1 VLTEGVNGL
10 GSQQALGG
18 EIRVLPYSPKHKPQI
33 VELLNVSLQRKL
45 VGERDAA
52 YWDWK
57 HEQNPF
63 GTSLLLLAECDD
75 KLVGLRAFMRW
86 RLQVQGRT
94 IHAAKPVDSVTHPDY
109 QRRGIFTRLTQQAC
123 ELSRREGI
131 QFLFNT
137 PNDNSKPGYL
147 KLGWQQVDALP
158 LYVKPLRPLSTGWR
172 LAGWKCGRKRIPE
185 QQEFFREEPIMAASM
200 FGDAKAISQIIASL
214 NDNRLGTARS
224 ADFLRWRYCQHPHIC
239 YYVECV
245 EGNSGLDGM
254 LVYRTNF
261 RQGLREIMIDDILAA
276 NDRREI
282 VAELMRKLRSRV
294 AAEYVLGH
302 FSLNSA
308 PGSHLRSLGFW
319 KLPRRRISLVA
330 RVLNEP
336 VTPDPLLASSWSLC
350 MGDLEGL

>member
-1 VLTEGVNGL
+1 MN
-10 GSQQALGG
+10 SQPV
-18 EIRVLPYSPKHKPQI
+18 EVESIRVISYSPALKPQV
-33 VELLNVSLQRKL
+33 VELLNASLQRKL

-57 HEQNPF
+57 HEHNPF
-63 GTSLLLLAECDD
+63 GKSLLLLAKCDG

-86 RLQVQGRT
+86 QLQVQGRT

-109 QRRGIFTRLTQQAC
+109 QRRGIFTRLTQHAC
-123 ELSRREGI
+123 EVSRREGI

-158 LYVKPLRPLSTGWR
+158 LFLKPLRPIAAAWR
-172 LAGWKCGRKRIPE
+172 LARWKLRQRTVPD
-185 QQEFFREEPIMAASM
+185 QQAFFREEPIMAASM
-200 FGDAKAISQIIASL
+200 FGDAKAISRIIASP
-214 NDNRLGTARS
+214 NDSRLATERT
-224 ADFLRWRYCQHPHIC
+224 ADFLRWRYCQHPHIR

-245 EGNSGLDGM
+245 EGNSGLDGV

-261 RQGLREIMIDDILAA
+261 RQGLREIMIDDILLA

-282 VAELMRKLRSRV
+282 VSELFRKLCSRV
-294 AAEYVLGH
+294 TAEYVLAH
-302 FSLNSA
+302 FLLDSA
-308 PGSHLRSLGFW
+308 PGAHLRSLGFW
-319 KLPRRRISLVA
+319 KLPHRRISLVA

-336 VTPDPLLASSWSLC
+336 VIPDPLLASSWSLC